1 MKNYLTVPVLT
12 IALLTAC
19 NQKEESKKVE
29 ESKEPPISVLSIIKG
44 QLNHLDTSIYEVK
57 KFETTGNV
65 TDSIYLKRDEIRRVA
80 EPFLS
85 LPEIANE
92 KYHDKYAETRL
103 IDAQQNTLNITS
115 LATNDTA
122 EVQKQIIIIGLSP
135 TTNSTVQSIFIDRYI
150 SRGDSTIQQK
160 LFWEID
166 KYFSIG
172 SIIEKERQPEKIHTT
187 KVTWQ

>member
-1 MKNYLTVPVLT
+1 MKNYLTALLLT
-12 IALLTAC
+12 IVLLIAC
-19 NQKEESKKVE
+19 NQKKDSKNEE
-29 ESKEPPISVLSIIKG
+29 ESKEPPISALSIIKG

-57 KFETTGNV
+57 KFETTKNV
-65 TDSIYLKRDEIRRVA
+65 TDSVYLKRGEIRKAA

-85 LPEIANE
+85 LPEIADEKYNE
-92 KYHDKYAETRL
+92 KYAESRL

-115 LATNDTA
+115 LATTDTA
-122 EVQKQIIIIGLSP
+122 EVQKQIIIISLSP
-135 TTNSTVQSIFIDRYI
+135 TSNSTVQSIFIDRYI
-150 SRGDSTIQQK
+150 SRGDSTILQK

-172 SIIEKERQPEKIHTT
+172 NIIEKENQPEKIHTT

>member
-1 MKNYLTVPVLT
+1 MKNYLTYLVLT
-12 IALLTAC
+12 IVLLGAC
-19 NQKEESKKVE
+19 NQKKDSKKE
-29 ESKEPPISVLSIIKG
+29 EEPKESPISALSIIKG

-57 KFETTGNV
+57 KFETSNNR
-65 TDSIYLKRDEIRRVA
+65 TDSVYLKRGEIRKA
-80 EPFLS
+80 AKPFLS
-85 LPEIANE
+85 LPEIADE
-92 KYHDKYAETRL
+92 KYHEKYTETRL

-115 LATNDTA
+115 LSTNDTA
-122 EVQKQIIIIGLSP
+122 EVQKQIIIISLSP
-135 TTNSTVQSIFIDRYI
+135 TANSTIQSIFIDRYI

-172 SIIEKERQPEKIHTT
+172 SIIEKEDQPEKIHTT